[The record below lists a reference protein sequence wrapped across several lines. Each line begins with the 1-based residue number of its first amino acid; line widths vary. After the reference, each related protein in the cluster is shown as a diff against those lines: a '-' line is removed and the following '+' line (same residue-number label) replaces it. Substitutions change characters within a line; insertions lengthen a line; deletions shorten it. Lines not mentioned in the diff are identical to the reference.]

1 MMMGLGGGRVIWETT
16 VWPERLNRKK
26 SLSDNL
32 TFKPGPMSPQHFTA
46 VGFIKSLLERAFS
59 EECKRPGNF
68 KGCEP
73 CFVRSAS
80 ALSVKKVQVHWLVK
94 VKVEEMSSLT
104 FCSSYSVQRIGLEC

>member
-1 MMMGLGGGRVIWETT
+1 MMGLGGGGVIWETT

-73 CFVRSAS
+73 CFVRYAS
-80 ALSVKKVQVHWLVK
+80 ALSV
-94 VKVEEMSSLT
+94 
-104 FCSSYSVQRIGLEC
+104 

>member
-46 VGFIKSLLERAFS
+46 LPNAIA
-59 EECKRPGNF
+59 
-68 KGCEP
+68 
-73 CFVRSAS
+73 
-80 ALSVKKVQVHWLVK
+80 HLV
-94 VKVEEMSSLT
+94 
-104 FCSSYSVQRIGLEC
+104 SYNLY